1 MTARAEQSASH
12 KISDRAR
19 LSPAA
24 LAAGG
29 VGNLLEWYDFG
40 VYGYFAPV
48 LARLFFP
55 SDDPLA
61 SLIGAYGGFAGG
73 FANAAYWCCGS
84 WNHRRP
90 RRTALRAVSG
100 YSVAFNLG
108 LGIAGGTAP
117 AIATALIAATGF
129 TLAPAFYLM
138 LAAAAAGIAAFLMA
152 DRSREELP

>member
-1 MTARAEQSASH
+1 VTARAEQSASH
-12 KISDRAR
+12 KNSDRAR
-19 LSPAA
+19 VSPAA

-61 SLIGAYGGFAGG
+61 SLIGAYGGFAVG
-73 FANAAYWCCGS
+73 FANAAYWCCGY

-90 RRTALRAVSG
+90 RRTALRA
-100 YSVAFNLG
+100 
-108 LGIAGGTAP
+108 
-117 AIATALIAATGF
+117 AAVGD
-129 TLAPAFYLM
+129 ADGRRHDRDR
-138 LAAAAAGIAAFLMA
+138 AAADL
-152 DRSREELP
+152 

>member
-1 MTARAEQSASH
+1 VTARAEQSASH

-24 LAAGG
+24 LAARG

-61 SLIGAYGGFAGG
+61 SLIGAYGGFAVGFAVG

-90 RRTALRAVSG
+90 RRTALRA
-100 YSVAFNLG
+100 
-108 LGIAGGTAP
+108 
-117 AIATALIAATGF
+117 AAVGD
-129 TLAPAFYLM
+129 ADGRRHDRDR
-138 LAAAAAGIAAFLMA
+138 AAADL
-152 DRSREELP
+152 